1 LASAANTGSPVEKV
15 VQLIQGILDR
25 TIADGEAEQKIY
37 DKYACWCETTAK
49 RKAAAITDAQDDMR
63 RLGQTILSL
72 KGKIATLTSE
82 IEGLAKDIAQN
93 EADQE
98 SATNIRTKEN
108 AAYSADTAERKQALA
123 ALQAAIEVLIK
134 GTSFAQV
141 EQTNAIK
148 QLVEVL
154 PVSPKVKPQ
163 HLALLSEFASGS
175 RSRYAPQSQTIQGIL
190 TDMYATFAA
199 DLEDA
204 TKDEARANR
213 EFEDYIYQK
222 QVELANLKE
231 TKLKKEGDKAEAE
244 NELADTT
251 QAYDDTEA
259 QKEADIAFFDETKD
273 ACTAKNEEWVTR
285 KSLRTEEIK
294 GMKEALKILTSDE
307 ARELF
312 AKSIKPGKET
322 FFLQMDSEESTSA
335 PVQHAYAVLKAQATK
350 AHSLRLAQLAVT
362 VRNAKSGHFDAVI
375 KSIDAVIQNLKEEE
389 QADVD
394 KRDQCKDT
402 YTEIES
408 TVKDLSWKIKKN
420 EAKIDKLEKL
430 IAMHTEEK
438 LKTIEEI
445 EAVTAQMEAMTK
457 QRNQENEAF
466 LAAKKDDQ
474 DAIALLEAAR
484 DAISKYYKKNK
495 IEMGPIQGSVKGQ
508 FLQKPFDVS
517 EDQAPDATFSHKGS
531 RKNES
536 KGVVQL
542 MSMLIEDL
550 HDEIKNEMKEEEET
564 QLQYEKEMKAAK
576 KLKEELIEKKVNL
589 EETIAKREE
598 DKTDEHKDMGINI
611 QEKMDEVN
619 YKAKIKPDCD
629 WIIGAFKER
638 ETARAAEMNGLVTAK
653 EYLAGA
659 KVPSLLQKS
668 KFNDEAL
675 SNIKFMAMK

>member
-1 LASAANTGSPVEKV
+1 MG
-15 VQLIQGILDR
+15 
-25 TIADGEAEQKIY
+25 
-37 DKYACWCETTAK
+37 
-49 RKAAAITDAQDDMR
+49 
-63 RLGQTILSL
+63 
-72 KGKIATLTSE
+72 
-82 IEGLAKDIAQN
+82 
-93 EADQE
+93 
-98 SATNIRTKEN
+98 
-108 AAYSADTAERKQALA
+108 
-123 ALQAAIEVLIK
+123 
-134 GTSFAQV
+134 
-141 EQTNAIK
+141 
-148 QLVEVL
+148 
-154 PVSPKVKPQ
+154 
-163 HLALLSEFASGS
+163 ASGS

-231 TKLKKEGDKAEAE
+231 TKLKKEGEKAEAE

-259 QKEADIAFFDETKD
+259 QKEADIAFFDETKE
-273 ACTAKNEEWVTR
+273 ACTAKNEEWVER
-285 KSLRTEEIK
+285 KRLRESEIK
-294 GMKEALKILTSDE
+294 GMKEALDILTSDE

-322 FFLQMDSEESTSA
+322 MFLQVASDDSASA

-350 AHSLRLAQLAVT
+350 AHSLRLAQLAAT
-362 VRNAKSGHFDAVI
+362 VRTAKSGHFDKVI
-375 KSIDAVIQNLKEEE
+375 ASINTIIQNLKDEE
-389 QADVD
+389 QADID
-394 KRDQCKDT
+394 KRDECKDT

-484 DAISKYYKKNK
+484 DALSKYYKKNK

-508 FLQKPFDVS
+508 FLQQKPFDVS
-517 EDQAPDATFSHKGS
+517 EDQAPDATFS
-531 RKNES
+531 
-536 KGVVQL
+536 
-542 MSMLIEDL
+542 
-550 HDEIKNEMKEEEET
+550 
-564 QLQYEKEMKAAK
+564 
-576 KLKEELIEKKVNL
+576 
-589 EETIAKREE
+589 
-598 DKTDEHKDMGINI
+598 
-611 QEKMDEVN
+611 
-619 YKAKIKPDCD
+619 
-629 WIIGAFKER
+629 
-638 ETARAAEMNGLVTAK
+638 
-653 EYLAGA
+653 
-659 KVPSLLQKS
+659 
-668 KFNDEAL
+668 
-675 SNIKFMAMK
+675 